1 MVQCNTTNKVRKDID
16 LEFFTFIQIVNMKAV
31 LWTENSLDQ
40 LLAFTPYLQSV
51 VFQIG
56 DVLLENENESQSVA
70 V

>member
-51 VFQIG
+51 VFQSG
-56 DVLLENENESQSVA
+56 DVLLENESQSVA